1 MYKTLSVL
9 YRPITIEGQ
18 GGRYDIESYNGKI
31 NEEFKMIPSG
41 VAYGAMV
48 FFWTIGADLLNSIL
62 KFLETNPRVQI
73 PNTVFNKSGD
83 GLALSTGYVR
93 EILQELT
100 LLQNTPFQK
109 PSFGLVTNQIWRTWK
124 NKQSKNH
131 LIKTDEQ

>member
-1 MYKTLSVL
+1 
-9 YRPITIEGQ
+9 
-18 GGRYDIESYNGKI
+18 
-31 NEEFKMIPSG
+31 MIPSG

-83 GLALSTGYVR
+83 GLALSTGYEK
-93 EILQELT
+93 EILQELIQ
-100 LLQNTPFQK
+100 LQNTPFQK
-109 PSFGLVTNQIWRTWK
+109 PSFGPVTNQIWRTWK

-131 LIKTDEQ
+131 LTKTDEQ